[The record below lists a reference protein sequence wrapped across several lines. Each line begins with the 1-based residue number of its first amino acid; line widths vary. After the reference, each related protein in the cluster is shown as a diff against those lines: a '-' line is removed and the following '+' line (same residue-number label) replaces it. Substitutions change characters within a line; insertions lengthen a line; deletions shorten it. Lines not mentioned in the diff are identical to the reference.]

1 MRRHI
6 PFLRAALDTRRGQ
19 WISCRHGWHGS
30 NRRIARPVC
39 TAGEPVGAM
48 GEKLLA
54 SVAPIEVGNGAPL
67 LYIEFRKD
75 GKPVDPALW
84 WTERLS

>member
-1 MRRHI
+1 
-6 PFLRAALDTRRGQ
+6 
-19 WISCRHGWHGS
+19 
-30 NRRIARPVC
+30 
-39 TAGEPVGAM
+39 M

-75 GKPVDPALW
+75 GKPVDPAPW
-84 WTERLS
+84 WTERLSGRT